1 MSVERNPGLLAEP
14 LFVGLTRPPMRFGAT
29 YTALMLNGLVTM
41 EAFLVTKNLLTL
53 LVCIPVHGVCALLCL
68 RDARIFELLALW
80 ARARLPAFVGAGT
93 YWRASSAA
101 PLRAFA
107 HRGRGAV
114 LPECVP

>member
-1 MSVERNPGLLAEP
+1 MTSDRNPGLLADP

-53 LVCIPVHGVCALLCL
+53 LVCVPVHGVCALLCL

-80 ARARLPAFVGAGT
+80 VRARVPSFVGSGT

-101 PLRAFA
+101 PLRSFA
-107 HRGRGAV
+107 HRGSRA
-114 LPECVP
+114 LAPECVP